1 MGFCARSKSA
11 SSINGQIVQV
21 PSCLSPRGIIVDTML
36 KWAWVVF
43 PAQDAK
49 QYRVRSLRIV
59 DTPDNLT
66 ASIVCNASEEQGV
79 AVRLD
84 VQVEL
89 VFKLVEQI
97 LLLLGRKTIEYQL
110 DTIDQHGE
118 MPGKG

>member
-1 MGFCARSKSA
+1 
-11 SSINGQIVQV
+11 
-21 PSCLSPRGIIVDTML
+21 ML